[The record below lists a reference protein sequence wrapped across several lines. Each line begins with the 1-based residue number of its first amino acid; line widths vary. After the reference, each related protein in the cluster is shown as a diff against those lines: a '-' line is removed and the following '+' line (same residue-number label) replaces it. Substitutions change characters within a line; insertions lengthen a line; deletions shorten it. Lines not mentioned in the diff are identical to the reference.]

1 MIKSGLV
8 IVMYVLSITTTVKI
22 VFMPKQQNLLYIC
35 KNNVCMYNY
44 MSSANLQNKDMTA
57 NFLNTRRSSIKYVTD
72 RLWKEGR
79 GGGGHK
85 DQADH
90 FISMT
95 T

>member
-1 MIKSGLV
+1 MIISGPV

-22 VFMPKQQNLLYIC
+22 VFMPEQQNLLYIC
-35 KNNVCMYNY
+35 TNNVCLYNY

-57 NFLNTRRSSIKYVTD
+57 NFLNTRRSSITSVTD

-79 GGGGHK
+79 GGGHK
-85 DQADH
+85 DQTDH